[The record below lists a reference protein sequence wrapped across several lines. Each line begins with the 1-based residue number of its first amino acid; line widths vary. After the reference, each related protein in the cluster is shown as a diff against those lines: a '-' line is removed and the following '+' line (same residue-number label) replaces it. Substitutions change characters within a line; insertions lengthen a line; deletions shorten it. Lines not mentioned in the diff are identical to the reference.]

1 MFYIINF
8 EKFCENYSHAK
19 MFIPTDLFL
28 LNISHFPTSWFSL
41 ESMLISQGSY
51 YTLEDQP
58 IMKFQ
63 VLYEMLGDSQIL
75 LMLSL
80 YSF

>member
-1 MFYIINF
+1 
-8 EKFCENYSHAK
+8 
-19 MFIPTDLFL
+19 
-28 LNISHFPTSWFSL
+28 
-41 ESMLISQGSY
+41 MLISQESY

-75 LMLSL
+75 LTLCL
-80 YSF
+80 YSFKLVTLETPPQPTPP